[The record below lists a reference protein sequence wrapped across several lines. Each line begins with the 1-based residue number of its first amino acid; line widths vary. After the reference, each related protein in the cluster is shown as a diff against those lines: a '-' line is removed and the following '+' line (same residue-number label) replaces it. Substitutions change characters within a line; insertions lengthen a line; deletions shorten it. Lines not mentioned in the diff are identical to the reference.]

1 LVGECDRQGLLQQAG
16 CMHWRTTSPV
26 WQRITRVRRL
36 AEAVNAMDGF
46 TVDLDSVQTN
56 MVYIDGELGAL
67 QILAGLAE
75 HGVDVLDVGPTA
87 VRAVIHLH
95 ITDEDIDR
103 TIAAFAAL

>member
-1 LVGECDRQGLLQQAG
+1 MRQAG
-16 CMHWRTTSPV
+16 VIAAGGLFALDHHIERLAEDH
-26 WQRITRVRRL
+26 TRARKL

-46 TVDLDSVQTN
+46 TVDMESVQTN
-56 MVYIDGELGAL
+56 MVYIDGDLDAKEMMARLSK
-67 QILAGLAE
+67 
-75 HGVDVLDVGPTA
+75 HGIDVLDVGPTA